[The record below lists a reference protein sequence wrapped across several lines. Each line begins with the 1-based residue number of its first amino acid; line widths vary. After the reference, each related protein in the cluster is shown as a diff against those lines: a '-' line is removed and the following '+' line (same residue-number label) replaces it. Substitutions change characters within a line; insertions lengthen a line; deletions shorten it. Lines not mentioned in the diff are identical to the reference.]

1 MYENFFGMSHTP
13 FTNGIPV
20 DSLYMSSMLDETL
33 GRLEFVADRQLF
45 AVVTAD
51 VGCGKTTSVRKF
63 KSMLPE
69 DDYAVLYISD
79 SKLTPRWFYN
89 GLLEQLGLEGQFY
102 RGDARKQLHQQL
114 EIIRGVHRRKVVAIV
129 DEAHLLA
136 KETLEEIRF
145 LLNYRMDS
153 MNPMALILV
162 GQNELWDKLK
172 LQSYSAIRQ
181 RIDMKCEL
189 PQHDRAQVGE
199 YITAHLAYA
208 GGSTDIFTDK
218 AMDEVYRYS
227 AGSSRATNKVCTH
240 SLMFASQRAKKLIDD
255 HMVRTVI
262 EGELP

>member
-1 MYENFFGMSHTP
+1 MYEDFFGMSHTP

-20 DSLYMSSMLDETL
+20 DALYMSGMLDETL
-33 GRLEFVADRQLF
+33 GRLEYVADRQLF

-51 VGCGKTTSVRKF
+51 VGCGKTTSIRKF
-63 KSMLPE
+63 KSLLSGE
-69 DDYAVLYISD
+69 DYTVLYISD

-114 EIIRGVHRRKVVAIV
+114 EIIRGVQKRKVVAIV

-172 LQSYSAIRQ
+172 LQSYNAIRQ

-189 PQHDRAQVGE
+189 PLHDRSQIGE
-199 YITAHLAYA
+199 YINAHLTYA
-208 GGSTDIFTDK
+208 GGATDIFTDK
-218 AMDEVYRYS
+218 AIDEIYRYS
-227 AGSSRATNKVCTH
+227 AGSSRATNKACTH
-240 SLMFASQRAKKLIDD
+240 SLMYAYQRAKKLIDD

-262 EGELP
+262 AGELP